1 MEAIHIHKNFQI
13 RAPRIKLPGNK
24 AKRRGIDAS
33 PLSIDRW
40 GRGKTTLLGNGE
52 LGGGGGG
59 IVSRATCPL
68 EIREPQVRHR
78 DGSGG
83 RPLEGGRGG
92 VRRLV
97 TSRTGVGLTGLV
109 WSRMDSMGLKSCV
122 LNCR

>member
-1 MEAIHIHKNFQI
+1 MGERENHIAGK
-13 RAPRIKLPGNK
+13 
-24 AKRRGIDAS
+24 
-33 PLSIDRW
+33 W
-40 GRGKTTLLGNGE
+40 GA
-52 LGGGGGG
+52 GGGGGG

-68 EIREPQVRHR
+68 DVREPQVRHR

-92 VRRLV
+92 GRRLV